1 MIYNLDDHEIQSVVS
16 HPVHIKDEHGHITP
30 SSFIPFCSIG
40 SNMFLLGEEIEQF
53 THPVCTAFKP
63 KMLEGQICYQ
73 LDLEEIEK
81 QVSFKKGDMNGLT
94 FFMDYNEDKAI
105 NEQSK
110 KGYDGSLPNDEAMI
124 FVDTL
129 GKSHD

>member
-1 MIYNLDDHEIQSVVS
+1 MIYDSDDHEIQSVVS

-63 KMLEGQICYQ
+63 KILEGQLCYQ
-73 LDLEEIEK
+73 LHLE
-81 QVSFKKGDMNGLT
+81 QVFFLKGDKYGLT
-94 FFMDYNEDKAI
+94 FLMDYNEDKAI

-110 KGYDGSLPNDEAMI
+110 KGYDGSLPDDEAII